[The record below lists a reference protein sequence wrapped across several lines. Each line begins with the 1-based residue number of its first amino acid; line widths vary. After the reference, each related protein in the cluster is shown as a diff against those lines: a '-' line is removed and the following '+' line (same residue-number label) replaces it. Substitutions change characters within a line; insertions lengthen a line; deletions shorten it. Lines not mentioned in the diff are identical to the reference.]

1 MYSIPFDIYI
11 ERERKK
17 ERKKEIYE
25 IVYIYI
31 TGSLMYLLV
40 GWLVDNS
47 LLLTIHEIN
56 MLTLIIH

>member
-1 MYSIPFDIYI
+1 MYSIPLIYI

-17 ERKKEIYE
+17 ERKRYMRL
-25 IVYIYI
+25 YIYI

>member
-17 ERKKEIYE
+17 ERKRYMRLYI
-25 IVYIYI
+25 YIYI

>member
-1 MYSIPFDIYI
+1 MYSFPFDIYI
-11 ERERKK
+11 ERKK